1 MRFVL
6 AMVLAGLVALPLS
19 VSAQAG
25 EGEGGSRLERW
36 HPEALRGPVAACL

>member
-6 AMVLAGLVALPLS
+6 AMVLAGVAALPLS

-25 EGEGGSRLERW
+25 EEGATSEPNLQE
-36 HPEALRGPVAACL
+36 PATSV